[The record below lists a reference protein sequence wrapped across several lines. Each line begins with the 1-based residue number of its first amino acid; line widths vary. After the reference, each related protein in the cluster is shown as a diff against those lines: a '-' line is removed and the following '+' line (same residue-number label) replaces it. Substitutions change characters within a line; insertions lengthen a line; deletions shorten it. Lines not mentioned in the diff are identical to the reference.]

1 MGKLSD
7 LLKWNLQ
14 YAVDVTELN
23 RKVLSNFAVLP
34 SSSYTSLTIN
44 DVVTGFDY
52 NFEVKII
59 MEDGTIGTVY
69 KTLELHKPL
78 NLQAESSS
86 DSITIKF
93 DPLEGA
99 MRYQVYKMKIYVD
112 GEFVEKTKK
121 ISIIF
126 PK

>member
-1 MGKLSD
+1 
-7 LLKWNLQ
+7 
-14 YAVDVTELN
+14 
-23 RKVLSNFAVLP
+23 
-34 SSSYTSLTIN
+34 
-44 DVVTGFDY
+44 
-52 NFEVKII
+52 

-112 GEFVEKTKK
+112 GEFVSEFKYLQNSKDITEYVINNLAPGKKYKIEVVASDRNDREIYFSEQIEVSTK
-121 ISIIF
+121 
-126 PK
+126 